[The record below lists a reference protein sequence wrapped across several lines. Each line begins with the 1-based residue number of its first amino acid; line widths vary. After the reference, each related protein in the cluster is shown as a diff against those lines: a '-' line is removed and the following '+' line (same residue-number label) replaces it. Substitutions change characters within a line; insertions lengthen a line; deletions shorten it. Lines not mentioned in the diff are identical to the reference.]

1 MLRAVEFEERE
12 GYVSFEGSK
21 VKATELVEPAI
32 SLYIVSAK
40 DPFFDLEST
49 QLRMYNNSYVD
60 SDESTHAITI
70 TRVTAPDD
78 YPLKNNH
85 PNVYKVHF
93 NTTKTSSPDLG
104 GFVCSFI
111 PRKNGRFEE
120 AFYVKAP
127 VGLRFSARAN
137 FVIPTDTQT
146 WLNRETTGD
155 WQETHISF
163 DMNTEDINDDGGH
176 IYLSQISG
184 YDIPEQFDV
193 YVGAIAVLDITDNP
207 DFVYTPLF
215 DPSLG
220 ARMTSGGVLSS
231 DQFVEDSALSSV
243 QILRGGQS
251 VLS

>member
-32 SLYIVSAK
+32 DLYIVSVN

-49 QLRMYNNSYVD
+49 QLRRYNNSYVS
-60 SDESTHAITI
+60 SDESTHAVTV

-78 YPLKNNH
+78 YPLKVTH

-93 NTTKTSSPDLG
+93 DTTKKSSPGLG
-104 GFVCSFI
+104 GFICSFI

-120 AFYVKAP
+120 AFYIKAP
-127 VGLRFSARAN
+127 IGLTFVTTAN

-146 WLNRETTGD
+146 WLNRETSGG
-155 WQETHISF
+155 WQETHVAF
-163 DMNTEDINDDGGH
+163 DMNTEDVNDDGGY
-176 IYLSQISG
+176 IYLNKLDG
-184 YDIPEQFDV
+184 YDVPEQFDV
-193 YVGAIAVLDITDNP
+193 YVGAIAVLNITDNP

-220 ARMTSGGVLSS
+220 ARMTPGGVLSS

-243 QILRGGQS
+243 QILRGGGSQY
-251 VLS
+251 